1 MAGTALETSLALEC
15 SDRRV
20 LGEAF
25 LGSPEREAMRASIA
39 VNELNN

>member
-15 SDRRV
+15 SDRRIRGV
-20 LGEAF
+20 F